1 MTLVYNPLYLKTH
14 TFICL
19 RKNTFSPCRPPAIAL
34 AFLESI
40 DLVKKCPRA
49 WDVQREITRMAVIS
63 TRQGE
68 KHINNFYGS
77 GILLFMT
84 NLYSDALNTSVATLG
99 IIIVEAICKCLD
111 PQDWIPPSPVYFC
124 LFPVVNLC
132 V

>member
-1 MTLVYNPLYLKTH
+1 MGLVYNPLYLKLH

-19 RKNTFSPCRPPAIAL
+19 RKDTFFPCRPPAIAL
-34 AFLESI
+34 GFLESV

-68 KHINNFYGS
+68 KHKNDFYGS

-84 NLYSDALNTSVATLG
+84 NLYSDALNASVATLG

-111 PQDWIPPSPVYFC
+111 P
-124 LFPVVNLC
+124 
-132 V
+132 